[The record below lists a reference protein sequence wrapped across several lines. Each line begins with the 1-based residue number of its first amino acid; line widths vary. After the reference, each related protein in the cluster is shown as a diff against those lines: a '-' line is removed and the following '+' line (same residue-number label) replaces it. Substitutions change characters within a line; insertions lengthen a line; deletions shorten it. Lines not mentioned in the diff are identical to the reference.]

1 MISQGAGGKTLVAL
15 TAPAIWT
22 GSSGGNATLKFLV
35 TSQNCNQPCGRGGWL
50 NVCHRSLTS
59 LIPPLLWETAHLSR
73 ESFSRLGRAAGVQQ
87 EARSRGAWYKSDS
100 LPPRGTWG
108 ESFSSLA
115 SVSDTQKRY
124 KDRTKSSY
132 SPDNRRAA
140 ANTIANT

>member
-73 ESFSRLGRAAGVQQ
+73 ESFSRLGRAAECSRRQ
-87 EARSRGAWYKSDS
+87 EAREPGISQTLCFQEGPGANHFPLWPQFQTHRKDTKIGQRA
-100 LPPRGTWG
+100 LTPQTIG
-108 ESFSSLA
+108 EQRP
-115 SVSDTQKRY
+115 T
-124 KDRTKSSY
+124 
-132 SPDNRRAA
+132 
-140 ANTIANT
+140 

>member
-73 ESFSRLGRAAGVQQ
+73 ESFSRLGSAAECSRRQ
-87 EARSRGAWYKSDS
+87 EA
-100 LPPRGTWG
+100 G
-108 ESFSSLA
+108 EPGISQTLCLQEGPGVNHFPLWPQFQTHRK
-115 SVSDTQKRY
+115 DTKIGQ
-124 KDRTKSSY
+124 
-132 SPDNRRAA
+132 RALIPQ
-140 ANTIANT
+140 TIGEQRPTQ